1 MERYCF
7 YQGGVILKPKTW
19 KRQCEKQALF
29 FPPTL
34 PNALKHV
41 RTEGK
46 QLCVCAHG
54 IVDLFLSDFYTK
66 EMYYFCTF
74 RICFYDLGDVF
85 LVQMDVESVGC
96 VERWADLPGP
106 KRADAGFYSANN
118 SELLLTFCFS
128 STNRIIC
135 S

>member
-1 MERYCF
+1 MKNRLF
-7 YQGGVILKPKTW
+7 
-19 KRQCEKQALF
+19 F